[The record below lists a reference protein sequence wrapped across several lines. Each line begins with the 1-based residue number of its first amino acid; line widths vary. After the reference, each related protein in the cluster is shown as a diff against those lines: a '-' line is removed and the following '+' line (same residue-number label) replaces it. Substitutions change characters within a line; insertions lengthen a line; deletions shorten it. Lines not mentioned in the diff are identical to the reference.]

1 MTDAVLVVGEALVD
15 ITRTPDRPDAEHPGG
30 SPLNVAVGLARLGIP
45 TTLAAQVGNDRHG
58 ARIREH
64 LDHSG
69 VRLAS
74 AASTGPTATATAH
87 LDPGGH
93 ATYEFDLRWDP
104 SELPGPA
111 PYTLLHVGSIGSWL
125 APGADAVA
133 DLVDRARAAG
143 VPVSFDPNVRP
154 ALAPDLG
161 AVRTRVRR
169 LAATANVVK
178 LSDEDAATLGDSDD
192 SHDSDDSGDPAT
204 PDELLRLGPTLVAM
218 TRGGSGA
225 LLLSGRS
232 RVEVAAGEVVVA
244 DTIGA
249 GDSWMSG
256 LLAGIVTE
264 GWSTRASY
272 TTDELEWLG
281 RMAGATAA
289 ITCSRPGADPPWR
302 HELPERLA
310 YLPRTDVPRTSGT
323 KR

>member
-15 ITRTPDRPDAEHPGG
+15 ITRTPDRPAAEHPGG

-58 ARIREH
+58 ERIRAH

-69 VRLAS
+69 VRLAP
-74 AASTGPTATATAH
+74 AASAGPTATATAH
-87 LDPGGH
+87 LDGAGH

-104 SELPGPA
+104 SDLPDPA
-111 PYTLLHVGSIGSWL
+111 SYTLLHVGSIGSWL

-133 DLVDRARAAG
+133 DLVSRARAAG

-154 ALAPDLG
+154 VLAPDLG

-169 LAATANVVK
+169 LAAAANVVK
-178 LSDEDAATLGDSDD
+178 LSDEDAATLGEADGAD
-192 SHDSDDSGDPAT
+192 GPAT

-218 TRGGSGA
+218 TRGGDGA

-232 RVEVAAGEVVVA
+232 RVDVAAGEIVVA

-264 GWSTRASY
+264 GWSTRTSY

-281 RMAGATAA
+281 RLAGATAA

-310 YLPRTDVPRTSGT
+310 YLPRTDDPRTSGT